1 MLSKI
6 NIHQKWLQQ
15 KDTFIG
21 EIRTKFLTFN
31 LVLTTTTEDDK
42 IIMNMEGTMKEKIS
56 ILPDHTL
63 DILIDQFGGI
73 FTQIMNNTISK
84 N

>member
-1 MLSKI
+1 LS
-6 NIHQKWLQQ
+6 
-15 KDTFIG
+15 T
-21 EIRTKFLTFN
+21 TKEN
-31 LVLTTTTEDDK
+31 EK
-42 IIMNMEGTMKEKIS
+42 IIMNMKGTMKEKIS
-56 ILPDHTL
+56 LLPDHTL